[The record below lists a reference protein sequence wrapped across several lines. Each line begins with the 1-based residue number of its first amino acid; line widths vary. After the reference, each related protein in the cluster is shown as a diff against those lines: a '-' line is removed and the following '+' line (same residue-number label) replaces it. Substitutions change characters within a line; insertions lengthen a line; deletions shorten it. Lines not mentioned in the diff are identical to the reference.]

1 MIGRFLLRESIPSIL
16 LAGCLLMTLTGC
28 MVGPDFHNPKVDTPE
43 QWSGVPQKG
52 ISTSSSEV
60 IGWWTLFEDPQLN
73 SLIDRAVAS
82 NLDLKLAEAR
92 IREARALRGVVA
104 SDLFPT
110 VNVSG
115 TYSRTRRSGNAAP
128 VVGAGGAADLVAA
141 NEQNLFETGFDASW
155 EIDVFGRIRR
165 RVEAANA
172 DIASAQWN
180 RRDVLVILLS
190 EVARNYLELR
200 GTQRRIT
207 ILRENIELQRKS
219 LDLTRGRLEAGLGN
233 KLDVAQA
240 EALLTTTESQVPS
253 LESFAKQAIHR
264 LGVLLGREPEALLT
278 ELSSE
283 KPIPPVPPQVPIGLP
298 SELLRRRPD
307 IRRAEMQLAA
317 ATARVGAATA
327 DLFPSFSLTGFL
339 GLQSANIQDLVKS
352 SSLLWDVGPTV
363 NWPVFDAGRI
373 RSNIEV
379 QNARQEQALI
389 SYENAVLTSLE
400 DVENA
405 LIAYAKE
412 QQTRRSLMAA
422 VDANRRAADI
432 SSALYAE
439 GLVDFL
445 NVLVSQR
452 ALSQSEDE
460 LVASDQRVS
469 TNLVALFKALGGG
482 WQISK

>member
-1 MIGRFLLRESIPSIL
+1 MKGGLPVVGSIL
-16 LAGCLLMTLTGC
+16 TIVAAGCMLAGLAGC
-28 MVGPDFHNPKVDTPE
+28 MVGPDFHSPKVDVPR
-43 QWSGVPQKG
+43 QWSGAPQKG
-52 ISTSSSEV
+52 VTSASSEV
-60 IGWWTLFEDPQLN
+60 IGWWTVFGDAQLD
-73 SLIDRAVAS
+73 SLIDRAVSA
-82 NLDLKLAEAR
+82 NLDLKGAAAR

-104 SDLFPT
+104 ADLAPG

-115 TYSRTRRSGNAAP
+115 SYSRVRRSGTATS
-128 VVGAGGAADLVAA
+128 VGGDGETAELGGGA
-141 NEQNLFETGFDASW
+141 EQNLFETGFDAGW

-165 RVEAANA
+165 RVQAADA
-172 DIASAQWN
+172 DLAAAQWN
-180 RRDVLVILLS
+180 RRDVLVVLLS

-200 GTQRRIT
+200 GTQRRIA
-207 ILRENIELQRKS
+207 ILEENIDLQRKS

-240 EALLTTTESQVPS
+240 EALLTTTESQVPA
-253 LESFAKQAIHR
+253 LESFARQAMHR
-264 LGVLLGREPEALLT
+264 IGVLLGRPPEALLT
-278 ELSSE
+278 ELSE
-283 KPIPPVPPQVPIGLP
+283 DKPIPPVPPEVPIGLP

-307 IRRAEMQLAA
+307 IRRAEMELAA
-317 ATARVGAATA
+317 ATARIGAATA

-339 GLQSANIQDLVKS
+339 GLQSANIQDLVRS
-352 SSLLWDVGPTV
+352 GSLLWDVGPAV
-363 NWPVFDAGRI
+363 SWPVFDAGRI
-373 RSNIEV
+373 RANIEV
-379 QNARQEQALI
+379 RNARQEQALA
-389 SYENAVLTSLE
+389 SYEQAVLTSLE

-412 QQTRRSLMAA
+412 KQTRTSLMAA

-482 WQISK
+482 WQLPR